1 MIKHRSKSVYYLS
14 LIGLTAGLV
23 GCFNKSKQCCD
34 AVVEISANDKS
45 VVLLTV
51 DGKPRVTVDTLEKDL
66 NEIAEMDQQ
75 AKMMLQFDPEG
86 TKERMFDEQ
95 KRMAVVQ
102 EWANQNGVRDKEEYQ
117 KKLARIVNHVK
128 KQLDFEQFL
137 KAHAVEVDAAEVQKY
152 YDDNKEQDYRI
163 LVSPAGVKAQGIEFD
178 TKAKADE
185 FAAAA
190 TSVSAFEKVAKDR
203 KLTPR
208 SLGVVNDRSYV
219 DSAVKTALT
228 AAKHVPAVLVVKCA
242 DSKKFMVVAAM
253 SKEQAKYQDF
263 DKVKE
268 AIEQMLKQ
276 KKMVEM
282 LEVKIP
288 AYTELYKI
296 VENKDY
302 FTDLKKAKEDAT
314 KKSEEAAAAPVA
326 TDVKKELV

>member
-1 MIKHRSKSVYYLS
+1 MIKHRSKTVYYLS
-14 LIGLTAGLV
+14 LVGLTAGLV
-23 GCFNKSKQCCD
+23 GCWGKDCKKSCD
-34 AVVEISANDKS
+34 VAVEIPASDKS
-45 VVLLTV
+45 VVLLSV
-51 DGKPRVTVDTLEKDL
+51 GGKSRVTLNSLEKDL

-95 KRMAVVQ
+95 KRMVVVQ
-102 EWANQNGVRDKEEYQ
+102 EWASQNGVRSKEEYQ
-117 KKLARIVNHVK
+117 KKLDRIINHVQ

-137 KAHAVEVDAAEVQKY
+137 KAHAVEVDPADVQKY

-163 LVSPAGVKAQGIEFD
+163 LISPAGVKASGIEFD

-185 FAAAA
+185 FAAQAL
-190 TSVSAFEKVAKDR
+190 TVSAFEKLAKDK
-203 KLTPR
+203 KLSPR
-208 SLGVVNDRSYV
+208 SLGTVNERSYV
-219 DSAVKTALT
+219 DSAVKKAL
-228 AAKHVPAVLVVKCA
+228 AEAKHVPAVLVVKCA
-242 DSKKFMVVAAM
+242 DSKKYMVVAAM
-253 SKEQAKYQDF
+253 AKEVAKYQDF
-263 DKVKE
+263 DKVRD

-288 AYTELYKI
+288 AYAEQYKV

-302 FTDLKKAKEDAT
+302 FTDLKKAR
-314 KKSEEAAAAPVA
+314 EEAAKKAEETTELP